1 MVQANLS
8 IIFALLAV
16 VTLTGSQCVLVAT
29 SGGTDNADK
38 PSDEQQSNLVVVI
51 RSGRFVDAP
60 VQGLGY
66 RSGTLSGVT
75 GPNGEF
81 QYPSGETVQFHVGD
95 LMLGRAV
102 PAKAL
107 VTPVDLVADGSMDT
121 PGVVNISRL
130 LQSLDRVPG
139 DDRIT
144 IPATVGA
151 AAVRSNPALFAAI
164 DHMDFHDSSVFDN
177 AAAQLVA
184 TLTRDYPFTVTLID
198 AQSARTH
205 LSRSMAVF
213 GLAPA
218 AKE

>member
-1 MVQANLS
+1 MVRAKLS
-8 IIFALLAV
+8 IVFALLAV
-16 VTLTGSQCVLVAT
+16 LMLTGSQCVLVAT
-29 SGGTDNADK
+29 SGSSGDADK

-66 RSGTLSGVT
+66 RSGTLAGVT

-81 QYPSGETVQFHVGD
+81 EYLSGEAVQFHVGD

-144 IPATVGA
+144 IPAEVGA
-151 AAVRSNPALFAAI
+151 AAVRSNAALFAAI
-164 DHMDFHDSSVFDN
+164 EHIDFQDSSAFDN
-177 AAAQLVA
+177 SAAQLVA
-184 TLTRDYPFTVTLID
+184 TLTHDYPFTVTLID
-198 AQSARTH
+198 AQTARTH
-205 LSRSMAVF
+205 LFRSLAAV
-213 GLAPA
+213 GLVPA
-218 AKE
+218 ATD